1 MSATFTAFP
10 VTVLAGIGHVITRNR
25 RNRHNDFD
33 SALRR
38 AERNAERMIE
48 ENRRHMMEEFD
59 MAVDYLSDEMAEMD
73 RNHREAM
80 ADLSDRVYKDLAH
93 QRQEFNRQMAE
104 SDRRHREDMGRLEDS
119 IHKDM
124 AKQKQE
130 LVDRIE
136 TRSRELHD
144 RINNVTRVMEQN
156 FKEQRQ
162 QIQRVNQ
169 RVNTLFERIAQE
181 EGRMQEVV
189 DSTVKLFDAV
199 SNRTPVEVFTPTQYQ
214 RISARLRDLAQS
226 NDPAASKIAVSRE
239 LCYKIWEMEE
249 DAILAKA
256 RHDEL
261 YYLADSRLSAVME
274 SAEANRRFPV
284 EANDE
289 ESYDLETDFWTRGEY
304 LKTINELS
312 TLRSELGSDPDRIPD
327 SRLDEICEQIS
338 ELETKTIGLVEE
350 AIRRS
355 FLSRRRLEMS
365 VDIVQ
370 ALQNQ
375 GWQIKYEDGK
385 ADINYLGGE
394 TENDIRES
402 VYSILRGPEDEELT
416 IIVGPNADET
426 ENLITFHRNDDRI
439 LSPQQYERSLEDIR
453 KEIEQSGYVLSQGKC
468 CNKDKDDSPIPEMRS
483 PRFLDGKGATNELK
497 QRMK

>member
-10 VTVLAGIGHVITRNR
+10 ITVLAGIGRVITRNR
-25 RNRHNDFD
+25 QNRHNDFD
-33 SALRR
+33 KALRR
-38 AERNAERMIE
+38 AERNAENMIE
-48 ENRRHMMEEFD
+48 ENRRRMQEEFD

-73 RNHREAM
+73 RSHRAEMSA
-80 ADLSDRVYKDLAH
+80 LSNRVYKDMAH
-93 QRQEFNRQMAE
+93 QRQEFNKKMAE
-104 SDRRHREDMGRLEDS
+104 SDRRHREDMDRLEDS
-119 IHKDM
+119 IYKDM
-124 AKQKQE
+124 SKQKRDLE
-130 LVDRIE
+130 DRIE

-144 RINNVTRVMEQN
+144 RIDNVIRVMDEN

-162 QIQRVNQ
+162 QIEKVNQ

-189 DSTVKLFDAV
+189 NSTLQLFDAV
-199 SNRTPVEVFTPTQYQ
+199 SKRTPVEIFTPTQYR
-214 RISARLRDLAQS
+214 RISSRLSDLANS

-274 SAEANRRFPV
+274 SAETNRHFPI
-284 EANDE
+284 EANEE

-304 LKTINELS
+304 CKTLEGLSLLRTELD
-312 TLRSELGSDPDRIPD
+312 SDPDRIPD
-327 SRLDEICEQIS
+327 NRLKEICEEIS

-365 VDIVQ
+365 VDIVN

-394 TENDIRES
+394 IDNDIREP
-402 VYSILRGPEDEELT
+402 VYSILSGPEDEELT

-468 CNKDKDDSPIPEMRS
+468 CNIDKEDNPIPEMKS
-483 PRFLDGKGATNELK
+483 PKFLDGKGATNELK
-497 QRMK
+497 QRMR

>member
-10 VTVLAGIGHVITRNR
+10 ISVLAGIGRVITNNR
-25 RNRHNDFD
+25 RSRHNDFD
-33 SALRR
+33 KALRR
-38 AERNAERMIE
+38 AERNAENMIE
-48 ENRRHMMEEFD
+48 ESRRQMQAEFD

-73 RNHREAM
+73 RTHRAEMSA
-80 ADLSDRVYKDLAH
+80 LSDRVYKDMAH

-104 SDRRHREDMGRLEDS
+104 SDRRHREDMDRLEDTM
-119 IHKDM
+119 HKDM
-124 AKQKQE
+124 AKQKKE

-144 RINNVTRVMEQN
+144 RINNVTRVMEEN
-156 FKEQRQ
+156 FREQRQ
-162 QIQRVNQ
+162 QIVRVNQ

-189 DSTVKLFDAV
+189 GSTIKLFDAV
-199 SNRTPVEVFTPTQYQ
+199 SKRTPVEVFTPTQYQ
-214 RISARLRDLAQS
+214 RISARLNDLANS

-274 SAEANRRFPV
+274 SAEANRKFPV

-289 ESYDLETDFWTRGEY
+289 ESYDLETDFWTRGAY
-304 LKTINELS
+304 SKAIKELS
-312 TLRSELGSDPDRIPD
+312 TLRLELDSDPDRIPD
-327 SRLDEICEQIS
+327 SRLEEICGKVS

-394 TENDIRES
+394 IENDIRES

-416 IIVGPNADET
+416 IIVGPNEDET
-426 ENLITFHRNDDRI
+426 ENLITFHRNDERV

-453 KEIEQSGYVLSQGKC
+453 KEIEQSGYVLSPGKC
-468 CNKDKDDSPIPEMRS
+468 CNKDKEDNPIPEMRS
-483 PRFLDGKGATNELK
+483 PKFLDGKGATKELQ
-497 QRMK
+497 QRMR